1 MLRLNHTLNN
11 ALLLVNHDLIIPVL
25 EQGIA
30 IGVLELQFASHER
43 AQQIQ
48 ESVRESQILLSFLE
62 FNRLAR
68 AS

>member
-1 MLRLNHTLNN
+1 MLKLSHTLNN
-11 ALLLVNHDLIIPVL
+11 ALLLVNHDLVIPVL

-30 IGVLELQFASHER
+30 ISILELQFANIES
-43 AQQIQ
+43 AQRLQ
-48 ESVRESQILLSFLE
+48 EGIRESQILLSFLE